1 MFSAIEILDLAIRL
15 EKNSEAVYRNAI
27 QDVTAPD
34 LVSLLV
40 WMADEEVKHLN
51 WFSELKKDIETEVS
65 NPFMEEMGR
74 EVFGDL
80 LGDKNFSHQSID
92 FSRLHRAAD
101 LIAVFIE
108 FERDTILFYET
119 LIPFVQDD
127 GTLQNLE
134 KIIAEENNHIEKL
147 QEFLTDETEISLTD
161 E

>member
-1 MFSAIEILDLAIRL
+1 MFSANEILDLAIHL

-27 QDVTAPD
+27 QDIKAPD

-51 WFSELKKDIETEVS
+51 WFSELKKDIETEVN

-80 LGDKNFSHQSID
+80 LGDKNFSHQSVD
-92 FSRLHRAAD
+92 FSRLRRVDD

-127 GTLQNLE
+127 GTLQHLE
-134 KIIAEENNHIEKL
+134 KIIAEENNHIAKL
-147 QEFLTDETEISLTD
+147 QEFLTDKAEVSLTD
-161 E
+161 K